1 VKPTLLV
8 LAFSPIASDARVL
21 KQIALF
27 RDDWDV
33 VTCGYGPS
41 PDGVVEHIVIPDGL
55 AVWRYSKIDVILRRY
70 RRAYD
75 TNEVIVHARQALSGR
90 SFDAVLANDVDS
102 VGLALELAPKLG
114 VHADLHEYAPQQRE
128 DLLRV
133 RLFVR
138 PFLEWM
144 CRQYVSRADSWTT
157 VSHGIA
163 AEYQRRFGFRPE
175 VVVNA
180 APYSTLPT
188 HPPQRPI
195 RLVHS
200 GACLR
205 GRNLHLM
212 IEAVQRAATD
222 ATLDMYLT
230 PNDQDYLAE
239 IRALAAKSERTRV
252 LDPVPYS
259 RLVETLNAYDIGVF
273 LLPPSTF
280 NHRWALPNKLFDYV
294 QARLAIIVG
303 PSPEMADFVDS
314 HSLGVV
320 TEDFSSQGLARVIE
334 SLTIEAVG
342 GWKANADASALE
354 LSASNQTQAWRR
366 AMGTL
371 RGGH

>member
-1 VKPTLLV
+1 
-8 LAFSPIASDARVL
+8 
-21 KQIALF
+21 
-27 RDDWDV
+27 
-33 VTCGYGPS
+33 
-41 PDGVVEHIVIPDGL
+41 
-55 AVWRYSKIDVILRRY
+55 
-70 RRAYD
+70 
-75 TNEVIVHARQALSGR
+75 
-90 SFDAVLANDVDS
+90 
-102 VGLALELAPKLG
+102 
-114 VHADLHEYAPQQRE
+114 
-128 DLLRV
+128 
-133 RLFVR
+133 
-138 PFLEWM
+138 
-144 CRQYVSRADSWTT
+144 
-157 VSHGIA
+157 
-163 AEYQRRFGFRPE
+163 
-175 VVVNA
+175 
-180 APYSTLPT
+180 
-188 HPPQRPI
+188 
-195 RLVHS
+195 
-200 GACLR
+200 
-205 GRNLHLM
+205 M